1 MNDKFGY
8 SSNTLNKTIWQ
19 SMELW
24 TLGAPWDSNE
34 WLVST
39 HPTPVS
45 GHTLQTKW
53 GNKQSLTLKYKH
65 KVAWLAD
72 MNPKAKLW
80 RLVDIH
86 LYPEIM
92 NEDKNPWVVDG
103 PTQ

>member
-1 MNDKFGY
+1 
-8 SSNTLNKTIWQ
+8 
-19 SMELW
+19 MELW

-34 WLVST
+34 WVVAT

-72 MNPKAKLW
+72 MNPKAETLAVGGHTPVP
-80 RLVDIH
+80 RD
-86 LYPEIM
+86 
-92 NEDKNPWVVDG
+92 NE
-103 PTQ
+103 